1 MLALQVLGEALVKL
15 SPGQL
20 TTIPLEEKLR
30 EAIEVAQQIKSHEGR
45 RRQMQYIGKLM
56 RDNDPSAIKKAYQE
70 LLDGRNES
78 TRGFH
83 ALEQIRDQM
92 IEQGPNAIGNYM
104 ENNPQADRRRLS
116 QLIRASCKEKALNK
130 PPSSSR
136 KLFRYLREVDEQQQ

>member
-15 SPGQL
+15 SAGQL
-20 TTIPLEEKLR
+20 ATIPLDEKLKD
-30 EAIEVAQQIKSHEGR
+30 AIETAQRIKSREGR

-56 RDNDPSAIKKAYQE
+56 RDSDPGAINKAYQE
-70 LLDGRNES
+70 LLDGRDES
-78 TRGFH
+78 TRFFH

-104 ENNPQADRRRLS
+104 ENHPQADRRRLS
-116 QLIRASCKEKALNK
+116 QLIRAACKEKALNK

-136 KLFRYLREVDEQQQ
+136 KLFRYLREVDEQQR